1 MLIYTSATKAFAAI
15 NPKVSAPNTK
25 TALISAWAA
34 VDRTTSFLS
43 ISAIAQN
50 RSLLPEPS

>member
-1 MLIYTSATKAFAAI
+1 MLMYTSATNAFAAM

-25 TALISAWAA
+25 TALISVWAA

-43 ISAIAQN
+43 I
-50 RSLLPEPS
+50 